1 MPPVA
6 AQSSS
11 DAAARG
17 YTRTARIRLSCSR
30 FTADES
36 FDRAGGEAVTARDS
50 QRARVY
56 DAEGLVRR
64 MFDRADEAGARTVEL
79 YGSQITLPVE
89 RRFASV
95 ESVQSYVDRVLGLNW
110 VRADWVRASEPMT
123 VRARA
128 GSAAAHYE
136 TEGAV
141 LAVPVHAGG
150 SAWALREL
158 VILHEIAHHLDAAAD
173 TAPHGPEFCT
183 RYLELVDGI
192 VGPEAALVLRT
203 TLLSCGVR
211 LG

>member
-1 MPPVA
+1 M
-6 AQSSS
+6 
-11 DAAARG
+11 
-17 YTRTARIRLSCSR
+17 
-30 FTADES
+30 
-36 FDRAGGEAVTARDS
+36 TARDS

-64 MFDRADEAGARTVEL
+64 MFDRADERGVRTVEL
-79 YGSQITLPVE
+79 YGSQITLPIE

-95 ESVQSYVDRVLGLNW
+95 ESVQSYVDRVMGLNW
-110 VRADWVRASEPMT
+110 VRAEWVRAGEPVT

-136 TEGAV
+136 IDGAI
-141 LAVPVHAGG
+141 LAVPLHAGE

-173 TAPHGPEFCT
+173 TAPHGPEFCS

-192 VGPEAALVLRT
+192 IGPEAALILRT
-203 TLLSCGVR
+203 TLLNCGVQ